1 MTTAMTNDA
10 QERRGRQRFLALRRG
25 EPCFWVMLDGER
37 IALND
42 LSLEGF
48 SMPATTP
55 PPAGQPFPF
64 TLVREGVPDEI
75 RGIATVVSHSASPEG
90 GMAGC
95 QFVEMKDDGL
105 FRLQDW
111 LVTHVIVNASVRI
124 TEREAVEIVLG
135 RSLV

>member
-1 MTTAMTNDA
+1 MTTAMDV

-25 EPCFWVMLDGER
+25 EPCFWVLLDGER

-55 PPAGQPFPF
+55 PPAGKAFHF
-64 TLVREGVPDEI
+64 VLVREGVPDEI
-75 RGIATVVSHSASPEG
+75 RGTAAVVSHTASPEG
-90 GMAGC
+90 GLAGC
-95 QFVEMKDDGL
+95 QFVEVEDDGL

-111 LVTHVIVNASVRI
+111 LVTHVIMNATVRI